1 MNIAL
6 RTKAE
11 DMTGHRKWT
20 SHTRFGKFV
29 LEDHRY
35 FTVYKMIK
43 IHHHCVLMVM
53 KPSSDPDIQ
62 SFRRQSVVPEVS
74 NIAIHVFYLAVY
86 VIDRHISTPR
96 TIPRPQQLDIYK

>member
-35 FTVYKMIK
+35 FTVYKN
-43 IHHHCVLMVM
+43 
-53 KPSSDPDIQ
+53 SSPLCFDGNEA
-62 SFRRQSVVPEVS
+62 F
-74 NIAIHVFYLAVY
+74 L
-86 VIDRHISTPR
+86 
-96 TIPRPQQLDIYK
+96 